1 MSLLEVQINCTEKL
15 STAVQSTTVQST
27 AVQSTAVQSTAV
39 QSMVFVF
46 LILAVVLQPRQHRVN
61 CSSLLKEVYKLI
73 MYLFCWFELLVF
85 EIMNFI
91 KGIIMGFKN
100 FEFEA

>member
-15 STAVQSTTVQST
+15 STAVQSTTVQT
-27 AVQSTAVQSTAV
+27 TTV

-91 KGIIMGFKN
+91 KGIIMGVKN

>member
-15 STAVQSTTVQST
+15 STAVQSTT
-27 AVQSTAVQSTAV
+27 VQSTAV